1 MVFHAPCCASHNG
14 LSWGCTPLT
23 LEEVAVAERGGR
35 VQGWGVDRAQ
45 MRGKGADEGECKG
58 INDNHDAHLLRA
70 SFHPIFPPLTEAVE
84 EYCLTVRDLTV
95 LGL

>member
-1 MVFHAPCCASHNG
+1 MPHITACPGDARPS
-14 LSWGCTPLT
+14 LWKKL
-23 LEEVAVAERGGR
+23 LWLKEVGEFRDGEWTELR
-35 VQGWGVDRAQ
+35 